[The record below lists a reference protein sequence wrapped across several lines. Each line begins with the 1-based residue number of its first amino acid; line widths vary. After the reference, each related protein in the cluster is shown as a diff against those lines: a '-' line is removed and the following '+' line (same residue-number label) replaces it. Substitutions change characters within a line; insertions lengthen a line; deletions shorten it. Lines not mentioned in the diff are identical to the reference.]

1 METMEETRKT
11 REEDFRKKYE
21 LDLKH
26 LTLGERISRAR
37 TAAAD
42 ELSAL
47 CHDPDAK
54 VVHALLENPSFGLT
68 QARLVASHHHSS
80 AGLEFLTKRPIFVTD
95 DGVRRLLFRNQFTP
109 DNVLFRCFGA
119 QNLFSLFSFVFGHE
133 MTEKAKQL
141 SRQALRKKFEESP
154 AEQCADFVVKTE
166 GRCLQYLIGLH
177 FKVETSRILAHHQYT
192 SMILVRNLLIFPGL
206 APEILRGI
214 SKSNFAWKNH
224 EFRKMILGHSN
235 CPSDV
240 KKRS

>member
-1 METMEETRKT
+1 METMEETGKA
-11 REEDFRKKYE
+11 REEDSRKRYE
-21 LDLKH
+21 QELRH
-26 LTLGERISRAR
+26 LSLGEKISRAR
-37 TAAAD
+37 TASGE
-42 ELSAL
+42 ELSAF

-54 VVHALLENPSFGLT
+54 VIHALLENPAFGLT
-68 QARLVASHHHSS
+68 QARLVSKYHYSG
-80 AGLEFLTKRPIFVTD
+80 AGLEFLTKRPIFVAD

-109 DNVLFRCFGA
+109 DNVLFRCFSA

-141 SRQALRKKFEESP
+141 ARQALRKKFEESS
-154 AEQCADFVVKTE
+154 AELCADFVVKTE

-177 FKVETSRILAHHQYT
+177 FKVETGRILAHHQYT

-206 APEILRGI
+206 PPEIIRGI
-214 SKSNFAWKNH
+214 SKSNMVWRNH
-224 EFRKMILGHSN
+224 EFKKIILGHSN